1 MFSANSLT
9 PRQTEI
15 IDFLQELRREG
26 KNAPTYREIAAQF
39 GFKSPKA
46 AADHVRTLE
55 KKGYVR
61 RLKGRSRGIELLFF
75 ENASINS
82 AISVPVLGNIPAGY
96 PETQTEYQ
104 HGTLAVDPAILGD
117 STDHRLFALRVNGE
131 SMTGRD
137 IHEGDWVV
145 ADADVSPKEGDVVVA
160 LIDGENTL
168 KTLAGQKDG
177 FFLKAESPFHNDL
190 IPINEMGIQ
199 GVVRAVLRRI
209 Y

>member
-1 MFSANSLT
+1 MFSVSSLT

-15 IDFLQELRREG
+15 IEFLRETRREG
-26 KNAPTYREIAAQF
+26 KSAPTYREIAAHF
-39 GFKSPKA
+39 GFQSPKA
-46 AADHVRTLE
+46 AADHVCALE

-61 RLKGRSRGIELLFF
+61 RHKGRSRGIELLFS
-75 ENASINS
+75 EKPSING
-82 AISVPVLGNIPAGY
+82 AISVPLLGNIPAGY

-104 HGTLAVDPAILGD
+104 HGTLVVDPAILGG

-131 SMTGRD
+131 SMTGRG

-168 KTLAGQKDG
+168 KTLAGHKDG
-177 FFLKAESPFHNDL
+177 FFLKAESPFYPDL
-190 IPINEMGIQ
+190 IPISKMDIQ